1 MRGPNRVARVRD
13 AFCFWFL
20 VFGARR
26 GRRRLV
32 LFGVTFDRN
41 ALRDDGKHEP
51 EPLHRPRA
59 LHRELLARVLQ
70 SERLKPHLVRQ
81 RGLNHPHP
89 VCSRRPLRGRQRR
102 GSSGQRLA
110 RSRQAVALV
119 ADGALDSRVLGAR
132 ASQVLGG
139 VPRALRRERGPG
151 SLRAVAPPRRGHGP
165 LEPRARRRV
174 RATRLVELR
183 AAIAEGAADAR
194 RAHDRPL
201 GHLRRSGGRV
211 EGERAGPGRW
221 NGRTGVLRNVIR
233 GRGRSKAR
241 SSPDS
246 WDTRIARARRTYRRG
261 VETPALAGGGP
272 EAPPID
278 VASPPEARLRFECS
292 KVPFPGKSQI
302 REFDPAS

>member
-70 SERLKPHLVRQ
+70 SERLKPRLVRQ
-81 RGLNHPHP
+81 RGLKHPHP

-102 GSSGQRLA
+102 GSSLQRLA

-119 ADGALDSRVLGAR
+119 ANGALDSRVLGAR

-151 SLRAVAPPRRGHGP
+151 SSARSRPPVAVMAHSS
-165 LEPRARRRV
+165 LV
-174 RATRLVELR
+174 RDVAC
-183 AAIAEGAADAR
+183 AR
-194 RAHDRPL
+194 RASSSSA
-201 GHLRRSGGRV
+201 RRSQRVRRTHGAHTIGRS
-211 EGERAGPGRW
+211 GIC
-221 NGRTGVLRNVIR
+221 GVREVGSKVSAR
-233 GRGRSKAR
+233 GRG
-241 SSPDS
+241 
-246 WDTRIARARRTYRRG
+246 
-261 VETPALAGGGP
+261 GGTG
-272 EAPPID
+272 E
-278 VASPPEARLRFECS
+278 REC
-292 KVPFPGKSQI
+292 
-302 REFDPAS
+302 